1 MNGADRKSSEDNG
14 NHFERSVITDHV
26 VRKVTK
32 VYKPISTREY
42 FKLLAYCIVG
52 LFTVVA
58 VIIVT
63 FNYLV

>member
-14 NHFERSVITDHV
+14 NHFERSVITDNV

-32 VYKPISTREY
+32 VYKPISMREY

-52 LFTVVA
+52 LFTIVA